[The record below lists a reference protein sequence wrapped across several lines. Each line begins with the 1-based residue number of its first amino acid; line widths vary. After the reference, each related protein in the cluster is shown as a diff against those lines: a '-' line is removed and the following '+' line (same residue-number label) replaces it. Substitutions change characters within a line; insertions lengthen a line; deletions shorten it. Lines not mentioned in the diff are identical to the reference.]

1 MFMLSEGELNDQ
13 VKELLFKELK
23 GFECPVCRHHEFA
36 QLDIDDQNL
45 RTNLMLYDG
54 HDPVAKKHVAL
65 ISIACT
71 NCGHI
76 EQFAEIP
83 LRRRVLGAKVGD
95 P

>member
-1 MFMLSEGELNDQ
+1 MLSESELNDR
-13 VKELLFKELK
+13 VKDLLFKELK

-36 QLDIDDQNL
+36 QLDSFESSL

-54 HDPVAKKHVAL
+54 HDPVAKKHVTL

-76 EQFAEIP
+76 EQFAELP
-83 LRRRVLGAKVGD
+83 LKRRVLEANGVS
-95 P
+95 